1 MRWLMRWLMRRS
13 MRWPRLDVV
22 GAWLVVSSA
31 TFQESAAT
39 AAAQARP
46 DFSGRWSSGPAP
58 VAPSARDAAADRS
71 AVGTA
76 PADIGS
82 GWGRTIT
89 IAQDARTIT
98 IEWPVFSTYDMQPPL
113 RFVYALDGS
122 ETANA
127 VMIGRGVQRQR
138 SRAQWA
144 GDSLVITT
152 THAFTDPATGR
163 DVPTEIRQTLV
174 LESPTSLVVLTA
186 RAAAPGTPPRTSVTT
201 RTVYAKG
208 GGT

>member
-1 MRWLMRWLMRRS
+1 MRWLMRWLR
-13 MRWPRLDVV
+13 RWPRIDVAAV
-22 GAWLVVSSA
+22 WLAVSSA
-31 TFQESAAT
+31 TLHVSV

-71 AVGTA
+71 AAGPP
-76 PADIGS
+76 PADVGS

-89 IAQDARTIT
+89 ITQDERAIA
-98 IEWPVFSTYDMQPPL
+98 IEWAVFSTYDMQPPL

-127 VMIGRGVQRQR
+127 VMMGRGVQRQR
-138 SRAQWA
+138 SRTQWA

-163 DVPTEIRQTLV
+163 DVPTEIRQTIV
-174 LESPTSLVVLTA
+174 LESPTSLVVQTA
-186 RAAAPGTPPRTSVTT
+186 RGAVPGAPAQTPVTT
-201 RTVYAKG
+201 RTVYTKG